1 MRRVKAVSWIFQFP
15 NAFFGHFA
23 SFHTARKLH
32 PCNKN
37 EWMKHATLT
46 LWYAIMIFIVDNPY
60 KHCRFS
66 FLARRN
72 TQEMF
77 RFDHFGSIFGGFL
90 IVNFISSKNPFFN
103 QVTNACSLK
112 NSPFFTICSLNF
124 EAISKTFRE
133 RSLQTSKIK
142 QFCRFRAK
150 FPDFWLLKIDSL
162 KIPIFYQTT
171 NACSF

>member
-1 MRRVKAVSWIFQFP
+1 MDKNSSKPLFC
-15 NAFFGHFA
+15 HFA
-23 SFHTARKLH
+23 SFQTTKILQ
-32 PCNKN
+32 PCNAIG
-37 EWMKHATLT
+37 WIAHAAFTS
-46 LWYAIMIFIVDNPY
+46 WYALMIFIVDNPY

-72 TQEMF
+72 TQEMS

-142 QFCRFRAK
+142 QFCRFRAE
-150 FPDFWLLKIDSL
+150 FPVFWLLKIDS
-162 KIPIFYQTT
+162 
-171 NACSF
+171 